1 MRVVK
6 HLVQWPFVVLAVA
19 FLAGCAS
26 TQSRYVPLGAT
37 VPPLPDGTEV
47 HVFRDGL
54 PDRPFDRV
62 SRLAVHLER
71 THFIGSDLEDAL
83 PELRRQARLSG
94 AEAIIEIQE
103 QRSQVGETK
112 IYHVTAVG
120 IRYR

>member
-1 MRVVK
+1 MRIVWSFPMWR
-6 HLVQWPFVVLAVA
+6 LLILAVA

-26 TQSRYVPLGAT
+26 TQSRYVLLGVT
-37 VPPLPDGTEV
+37 YPPLPEGAEV
-47 HVFRDGL
+47 DIVRDGL

-62 SRLAVHLER
+62 SRLDVHLER